1 MPQSPILLD
10 FVALL
15 WYNKYSE
22 IAKELLFMEKSN
34 QVQLLEKQIN
44 KLEKENL
51 ILQEK
56 VDFLTRKLYGNKSE
70 QTLSL
75 GIEGQMSIF
84 DEAEREANREAIEPD
99 MKDVES
105 YRRKRFVGQREELLK
120 DIPHE
125 KKLCT
130 LAEEDRF
137 CVTCGDILYS
147 VGEEFVRTEIEVI
160 PAKVRVIDYYRETF
174 ECRSCRKKGEVY
186 MEKSPMPTAVMQH
199 SYASPS
205 TVSWVIHQKYELAVP
220 LYRQEKEW
228 EALGVNLSRAT
239 MSNWIITCYRDWLSP
254 ITKLLH
260 EKLLEQPYLH
270 VDETPVQVLNEPGRK
285 NTTDSYM
292 WVYSS
297 IKESKQPIRFFEYQP
312 GRSGKY
318 PETFLKDFT
327 GFIHTDAYKGYEKVS
342 GITRCLCWSHLRRY
356 FVDALPK
363 DIKSPEA
370 TIPSQAIAYI
380 NKLFEIEKKLEVLSA
395 NGRMEQRLEQ
405 ELPVLEAFWLWAKT
419 TSMGILPKSKLGQAF
434 AYAFNQKE
442 GLMNYLLDG
451 NCALSNN
458 LAENSI
464 RPFTI
469 GRKNWLFSGSPK
481 GAEASAGIYTLI
493 ETAKANGLNPNKY
506 IKYILGDIPGTA
518 FLEHPEFLEDYMPW
532 DPIVQKIC
540 R

>member
-1 MPQSPILLD
+1 
-10 FVALL
+10 
-15 WYNKYSE
+15 
-22 IAKELLFMEKSN
+22 MEKSN

-84 DEAEREANREAIEPD
+84 DEAELEANREAIEPD

-147 VGEEFVRTEIEVI
+147 VGEEFVRTEIEFI

-174 ECRSCRKKGEVY
+174 ECRSCRKKGEPY
-186 MEKSPMPTAVMQH
+186 MEKSPMPTAAMQH
-199 SYASPS
+199 SYASAS

-260 EKLLEQPYLH
+260 EKLLEQSYLH

-297 IKESKQPIRFFEYQP
+297 IKESKQPIRIFEYQP

-395 NGRMEQRLEQ
+395 NGRLEQRLEQ

-419 TSMGILPKSKLGQAF
+419 TSTGILPKSKLGQAF
-434 AYAFNQKE
+434 TYAFNQKD

-506 IKYILGDIPGTA
+506 IKYILGDIPGST

-532 DPIVQKIC
+532 DPIIQKIC